1 LRTPSGK
8 PGATPATFDSFTIL
22 QLLFQ
27 TRFNPKFV
35 SRKIG
40 GSSPKW
46 ARVSRSTTKAN
57 WACTGRRRSARR
69 ADSIIEGIAGVNFYV
84 AAQRNRDG
92 QRQKFSRMFL
102 PKKYA
107 VQSNADEMGFSGRL
121 VRGIH
126 SVIHRNCGYLLPPRN
141 YFRQRLSK
149 PRLQEQKRWTGN
161 RMRDAHDFIRLGAA
175 GVGIYEEAAAS
186 GCFVLKKRGG

>member
-1 LRTPSGK
+1 MAYLRNAAVVQTLHEGQHRLG
-8 PGATPATFDSFTIL
+8 GAA
-22 QLLFQ
+22 
-27 TRFNPKFV
+27 
-35 SRKIG
+35 
-40 GSSPKW
+40 
-46 ARVSRSTTKAN
+46 
-57 WACTGRRRSARR
+57 GR
-69 ADSIIEGIAGVNFYV
+69 GFYV
-84 AAQRNRDG
+84 AVQRNRDG

-107 VQSNADEMGFSGRL
+107 VQSNTDEMGFSGRL

-175 GVGIYEEAAAS
+175 GVGIYEEATAS